1 MSDELIVQNSKNVS
15 IDGDLSPDVKI
26 QSKLEQQSDS
36 LIQELFNIDL
46 RDLQEQQKRISAIS
60 GLGSGVQ
67 KELSRQSTL
76 LKQPLSKLVNDAEDG
91 GLVGNSLI
99 ALQEKTD
106 KINPNKIDFSM
117 GALRRILSKIPGFGS
132 PMSRWFAQFQ
142 SVDSVINEIVKNL
155 EDGKGELERDNTTLK
170 DDQIT
175 MRSLIFK
182 MQDYISYGMLLE
194 NKIETKLKG
203 DVDSS
208 RRQFIEEEI
217 LFSLRQRILDLQ
229 QQLAVNQQGILTSE
243 IIIKNNKEL
252 IRGVARSLNVT
263 ITALNIAASLAVALQ
278 TQKTILKSVQSVNE
292 NTNNLISETAK
303 NLKNQ
308 GAKIHKEA
316 VGAQLNIDTLK
327 EAFTDVGIA
336 LTEISSFR
344 RDALPEMS
352 RSIAEMEQLT
362 TDMNNSIQKLDQSET
377 VQCEI
382 LI

>member
-182 MQDYISYGMLLE
+182 MQDYISYGMLVE

-336 LTEISSFR
+336 LAEISSFR

-352 RSIAEMEQLT
+352 RSIIEMEQLT

>member
-182 MQDYISYGMLLE
+182 MQDYISYGMLVE